1 MWLMSVRPKHEED
14 GGIGRD
20 WRDKNIKWILEE
32 YKEQDGYTL
41 VAFRMLAQLGLE
53 KNKELS

>member
-1 MWLMSVRPKHEED
+1 MSVRPKHEED